1 MGKAYFVGI
10 DTGTNSSKGA
20 LIDEQG
26 EILALHSTEHSMEN
40 PQPGYYEH
48 DAERDGAGCLCS
60 R

>member
-48 DAERDGAGCLCS
+48 DAERD
-60 R
+60 

>member
-20 LIDEQG
+20 LIDEHG

-40 PQPGYYEH
+40 TSVI
-48 DAERDGAGCLCS
+48 L
-60 R
+60 